1 MAESMTSDTRHLA
14 HVRSAGERSISNPGD
29 PSARTPAAQRRVE
42 IITPA
47 RHAAKTCCP
56 ISKR

>member
-1 MAESMTSDTRHLA
+1 MAESMTSDTRHMGQI
-14 HVRSAGERSISNPGD
+14 RSAGERSLNNPDSGKR
-29 PSARTPAAQRRVE
+29 PAAAQRKVE

>member
-1 MAESMTSDTRHLA
+1 MAESMTSDTRHMGA
-14 HVRSAGERSISNPGD
+14 IRSAGDRSLSNPDSGK
-29 PSARTPAAQRRVE
+29 RPAAAKNTVS